1 MSTEN
6 LNQEE
11 QKAPS
16 KEEVI
21 AFFQEQIEVKKVQL
35 ELQQLNTALAVGKAE
50 ELKALSFIAQMT
62 SPKPTG
68 TEYQGDIPHILTQ
81 ADLDANPELAE
92 NGFKVGD
99 EVVIPKDAVVTD
111 PEEIKQLKKERS
123 LKKK

>member
-35 ELQQLNTALAVGKAE
+35 ELQEINAALAVARAE
-50 ELKALSFIAQMT
+50 ELKALSFIASITQP
-62 SPKPTG
+62 PKEEDENQETG
-68 TEYQGDIPHILTQ
+68 ERTRT
-81 ADLDANPELAE
+81 
-92 NGFKVGD
+92 
-99 EVVIPKDAVVTD
+99 
-111 PEEIKQLKKERS
+111 LKKE
-123 LKKK
+123 KQ